1 MELKAQCNEKAN
13 KNYSGSHVWEET
25 LIFHPV
31 CNNFDKNF
39 EENIN
44 DENIN
49 DYKLLFKLNLTVP
62 VIKSSEVILVGQWLY
77 S

>member
-1 MELKAQCNEKAN
+1 MIHLSWNEAQCIEKAN

-25 LIFHPV
+25 LFFHPV

-44 DENIN
+44 DNENIN
-49 DYKLLFKLNLTVP
+49 DYKLLLFKLNFTVP
-62 VIKSSEVILVGQWLY
+62 AGHKIF
-77 S
+77 

>member
-1 MELKAQCNEKAN
+1 M
-13 KNYSGSHVWEET
+13 WEET

-62 VIKSSEVILVGQWLY
+62 VIKSYEVIMVGQWY
-77 S
+77 IHNSYFVIP